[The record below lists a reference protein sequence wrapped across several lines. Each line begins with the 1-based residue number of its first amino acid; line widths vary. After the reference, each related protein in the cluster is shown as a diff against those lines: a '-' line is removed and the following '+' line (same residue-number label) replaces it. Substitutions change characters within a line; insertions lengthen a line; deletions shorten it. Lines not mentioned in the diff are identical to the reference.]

1 MRDQRIWQ
9 LVLGVTLVGRPGPAQ
24 EVRVHAV
31 GQLDG
36 GHVRTAGPVAGF
48 TGGVRLQRG
57 RTELTALA
65 SRFGVMTGCQSM
77 YCDLRDAQ
85 SLEVGAG
92 RGVGDASVWFVGLNA
107 ARVVERNDSPRAL
120 GAVYVARVW
129 TPAPR
134 LLVRV
139 SGRIHV
145 VPVRGFG
152 VQAGWGI
159 RAGLGVG
166 RKARGG

>member
-1 MRDQRIWQ
+1 MRGQRIWQ
-9 LVLGVTLVGRPGPAQ
+9 LVLGVILVGRTSPAQ
-24 EVRVHAV
+24 EVRVQAV
-31 GQLDG
+31 GLLEV
-36 GHVRTAGPVAGF
+36 GHVRAAGPVAGF

-57 RTELTALA
+57 RTELTAMA

-92 RGVGDASVWFVGLNA
+92 REVGDASGWFVGANA
-107 ARVVERNDSPRAL
+107 ARVVERNDRPRAL

-129 TPAPR
+129 TPERR
-134 LLVRV
+134 LLVRI

-159 RAGLGVG
+159 RAGVGVG
-166 RKARGG
+166 A